1 MTLPRSAYD
10 EVSGT
15 VSEAAFMDT
24 ILQASAL
31 YGWLAYHTHD
41 SRRSTAGFP
50 DLVLIKPPRVLF
62 LEVKSERGR
71 LSRAQADV
79 LAMLQECGPGHCQ
92 LFPGA
97 KHCFSE
103 GVQAAMVRP
112 SDWEQIVEWLSA

>member
-10 EVSGT
+10 RVSVT

-24 ILQASAL
+24 ILQAAEI
-31 YGWLAYHTHD
+31 YGWWAYHTHD

-50 DLVLIKPPRVLF
+50 DLVLIKPPRVIF
-62 LEVKSERGR
+62 LEVKSETGR

-79 LAMLQECGPGHCQ
+79 LAMLEAVGYVR
-92 LFPGA
+92 
-97 KHCFSE
+97 S
-103 GVQAAMVRP
+103 GVVRP

>member
-15 VSEAAFMDT
+15 VSEQAFMAT
-24 ILQASAL
+24 VLQAAEI
-31 YGWLAYHTHD
+31 YGWWTYHTHD
-41 SRRSTAGFP
+41 SRRSNAGFP

-79 LAMLQECGPGHCQ
+79 LAMLQECGPLSCR
-92 LFPGA
+92 F
-97 KHCFSE
+97 E
-103 GVQAAMVRP
+103 RDGVSAAMVRP

>member
-10 EVSGT
+10 QVSGT

-24 ILQASAL
+24 IIQAAEI
-31 YGWLAYHTHD
+31 YGWWTYHTHD

-50 DLVLIKPPRVLF
+50 DLVLIKPPRVIF

-79 LAMLQECGPGHCQ
+79 LAMLEECGPLWCRY
-92 LFPGA
+92 
-97 KHCFSE
+97 E
-103 GVQAAMVRP
+103 RDGVSAAMVRP
-112 SDWEQIVEWLSA
+112 SDWEQIVEWLAA

>member
-15 VSEAAFMDT
+15 VSEKAFMDT
-24 ILQASAL
+24 VLQAAEI
-31 YGWLAYHTHD
+31 YGWWPYHTHD
-41 SRRSTAGFP
+41 SRRSNAGFP

-79 LAMLQECGPGHCQ
+79 LAMLEECSHGHCQ
-92 LFPGA
+92 
-97 KHCFSE
+97 HISE
-103 GVQAAMVRP
+103 NGPRAVGVQAAMVRP